1 MCRILGLKP
10 EQRRKWV
17 FCRFGLVADYK
28 IKQDYVVKT

>member
-1 MCRILGLKP
+1 MGKILGLKL

-28 IKQDYVVKT
+28 IKQDYAMRA